1 MKRQMLIW
9 CIVCISA
16 CVQAQVLTI
25 GCTSTDTSGAVDLSW
40 QCENAPAG
48 STCHVYASH
57 SRASAYALIGS
68 QPAANAPVR
77 MSCTHNTADACTQ
90 QWFYYVQL
98 ELANG
103 TIAATSDT
111 IANLLMV
118 LTNPGTGTAVLDWL
132 KPIENATGCVYD
144 IYRMRGSD
152 SLWYDSC
159 SRYTYIDTVHECG
172 ERIGYKVLLSDSK
185 GCVHASAWQTDL
197 LTDFMAPAIPVLDTV
212 SVDVARHNIHL
223 GWNRPADKDV
233 WGYIVYIFQDGIW
246 NVADT
251 VQGAENTCYTDNINS
266 PNEAREY
273 RICSIDTCRN
283 ASPLGDVHVTM
294 LTSAVPDKCKE
305 KVTVSW
311 TAYQNM
317 PGGVSQYRIY
327 ASENGGAYVQVG
339 TVQGTQLYYEHTG
352 VNVTSTYTYY
362 AQAVNTDNG
371 YTASALEVQVEFNR
385 VYSQGSMLLRYVSVT
400 DTNALEIALY
410 VPDTILYKQLIVYK
424 TTHGKSNF
432 ATFMQQNKQGPHY
445 KFTDTGM
452 NTATQNVYYYAAITD
467 ECDEVFAVSDT
478 VCNIILSTSES
489 SADMVELQW
498 QPYEGYEDRLE
509 DYAVERQTQTE
520 PSLQTIGTVAASQT
534 DYCDNVWNYAPNGAE
549 FSYRV
554 AAREGA
560 GNKYGFAD
568 VSYSNTVRVVKTP
581 IVWIPNTFRPNSEV
595 EENRTFHPVISYVS
609 PTDYMFCI
617 YDRWGQLLF
626 QTTNRYDAWDGT
638 SGGKPVEMGVYVYSL
653 QYRVNDDKVEYV
665 KGTVTLLR

>member
-1 MKRQMLIW
+1 MKKLMLIIS
-9 CIVCISA
+9 IVCICA
-16 CVQAQVLTI
+16 CTQAQTLTI
-25 GCTSTDTSGAVDLSW
+25 GCTSTDTSGTVEVSW
-40 QCENAPAG
+40 QCVNAPAG
-48 STCHVYASH
+48 SICNVYASLNRV
-57 SRASAYALIGS
+57 SGYTLISS
-68 QPAANAPVR
+68 QQAANAPVW
-77 MSCTHNTADACTQ
+77 MTCTHNAADAHLQ
-90 QWFYYVQL
+90 QWYYYVQL
-98 ELANG
+98 ELAGG
-103 TIAATSDT
+103 TIACTSDT

-118 LTNPGTGTAVLDWL
+118 LTNNGTGTAVLDWL
-132 KPIENATGCVYD
+132 KPIENCDACVYD
-144 IYRMRGSD
+144 IYRMRGGD
-152 SLWYDSC
+152 TLWYDSC
-159 SRYTYIDTVHECG
+159 SRYTYTDTIHECG
-172 ERIGYKVLLSDSK
+172 EHIGYQVMLSDNK

-197 LTDFMAPAIPVLDTV
+197 FTDFIAPAIPILDTV
-212 SVDVARHNIHL
+212 SVDVVNHNIHL

-246 NVADT
+246 NVVDT
-251 VQGAENTCYTDNINS
+251 VAGAENTCYTDNVNS
-266 PNEAREY
+266 PDEARSY

-283 ASPLGDVHVTM
+283 ASPLGDVHITM

-327 ASENGGAYVQVG
+327 ASENGGKYTLVG
-339 TVQGTQLYYEHTG
+339 TVPGTQSSYVHTG
-352 VNVTSTYTYY
+352 VNVKSTYTYY

-385 VYSQGSMLLRYVSVT
+385 IYSQGSLLLRYVSVI
-400 DTNALEIALY
+400 DTNTLEIALY

-432 ATFMQQNKQGPHY
+432 TTFEQQNKRGTDY
-445 KFTDTGM
+445 KFTDKGM
-452 NTATQNVYYYAAITD
+452 NTATQNVYYYAVITD

-478 VCNIILSTSES
+478 VCNIILTSSES

-498 QPYEGYEDRLE
+498 QPYEGYRGRLE

-520 PSLQTIGTVAASQT
+520 TALQTIDAVSAPQT
-534 DYCDNVWNYAPNGAE
+534 DYCDNVWDYAPDGAE
-549 FSYRV
+549 FYYRV

-568 VSYSNTVRVVKTP
+568 VSYSNTVKVVKTP
-581 IVWIPNTFRPNSEV
+581 IVWIPNTFRPHSEV
-595 EENRTFHPVISYVS
+595 VENQTFHPVTSYVS
-609 PTDYMFCI
+609 PEDYMFCI

-626 QTTNRYDAWDGT
+626 QTTDKEAVWDGT

-653 QYRVNDDKVEYV
+653 QYRLDDTKIEYM